1 MTEYVKS
8 TNFTS
13 KDSLA
18 QGNPLKIV
26 KGAEIDSEF
35 NNIAIAIATKADLA
49 SPVFTGSVTS
59 PSFVGPVTGNVTGSV
74 TGNVTGSIAI
84 GAGAITTTTWS
95 ISEISGVIYF
105 KSNGVSK
112 AKLDASGNLTVVGNV
127 TAYGT
132 V

>member
-1 MTEYVKS
+1 MTNYVKS

-18 QGNPLKIV
+18 TGNPLKIV
-26 KGAEIDSEF
+26 KGAEIDAEF
-35 NNIAIAIATKADLA
+35 NNIAVAVATKADLI
-49 SPVFTGSVTS
+49 SPT
-59 PSFVGPVTGNVTGSV
+59 FVGTVTGTFAGNVTGNVIGNVTGNVTGNTSGSAGSV
-74 TGNVTGSIAI
+74 ATATWTVSETG
-84 GAGAITTTTWS
+84 
-95 ISEISGVIYF
+95 GVLYF
-105 KSNGVSK
+105 KSGGVSK